1 MLRHGAWHTTI
12 SYILHFVFLEVIM
25 SCTIEKVL
33 SDARMLVNRLRD
45 HDSAADNLIGQAT
58 VLHRRVDAMRTVS
71 INSYQI
77 RFVLI
82 FFL

>member
-1 MLRHGAWHTTI
+1 MYAI
-12 SYILHFVFLEVIM
+12 SIVIHASFLYLFAEVIM

-71 INSYQI
+71 
-77 RFVLI
+77 
-82 FFL
+82 